1 MDNKIFV
8 ISFQR
13 TGTTS
18 TGEFFKK
25 SGYKVADYW
34 VSRKLNWTPQWFDKN
49 YELIFNSPEFI
60 NNEVFEDDPWWCGNF
75 YKYLFY
81 RFPSSK
87 FILIERDANKWFN
100 SMVSHSNGKSLG
112 NTYIH
117 ASLYQRMNEYNSLN
131 MPNDILIHDN
141 ALPLNENY
149 RTHYTNI
156 YKNKNLEIKHF
167 FKRNDLP
174 HSSRLISLRLEDSNK
189 WDKLT
194 SYFNINS
201 SPTEDVWVGAN
212 PNK

>member
-1 MDNKIFV
+1 MTNKIFV

-13 TGTTS
+13 NGTTS

-25 SGYKVADYW
+25 SGYKVADFW
-34 VSRKLNWTPQWFDKN
+34 VSHRLNWSNKWFEGDFN
-49 YELIFNSPEFI
+49 SIFNSPEFI

-75 YKYLFY
+75 YKQLYHQ
-81 RFPSSK
+81 FPNSK
-87 FILIERDANKWFN
+87 FILMERDADKWFD

-112 NTYIH
+112 NTYLH
-117 ASLYQRMNEYNSLN
+117 SHLYQRVTEYNNSN
-131 MPNDILIHDN
+131 IPKELIVWDN
-141 ALPLNENY
+141 GLPLNEEH
-149 RTHYTNI
+149 RTHYIDI
-156 YKNKNLEIKHF
+156 YENQNLEVKRF
-167 FKRNDLP
+167 FNRHN
-174 HSSRLISLRLEDSNK
+174 SSRLITLNLEDSNK